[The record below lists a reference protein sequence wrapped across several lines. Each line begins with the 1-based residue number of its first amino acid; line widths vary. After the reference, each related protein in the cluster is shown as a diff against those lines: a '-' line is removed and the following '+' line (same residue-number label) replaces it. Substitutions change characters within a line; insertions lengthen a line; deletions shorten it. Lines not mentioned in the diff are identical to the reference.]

1 MANVLSAFTAFN
13 RTLFLRS
20 LGSMLPMEGRIKQLG
35 VRYHL
40 FKRGA
45 DSLHFPPYWVAGE
58 LNSILILFTR
68 WTRWRDPV
76 RSKELR

>member
-1 MANVLSAFTAFN
+1 
-13 RTLFLRS
+13 
-20 LGSMLPMEGRIKQLG
+20 MLPMEGRIKQLG